1 MEIHSVHGEHSI
13 KSDKV
18 EIDFF
23 QHFSAKTS
31 RAKLLDG
38 KYTRTKNDKLENLIL
53 VTLPK

>member
-13 KSDKV
+13 KSDEV

-31 RAKLLDG
+31 RAKLLDE
-38 KYTRTKNDKLENLIL
+38 YTRTKNNKLENLIL
-53 VTLPK
+53 VALP